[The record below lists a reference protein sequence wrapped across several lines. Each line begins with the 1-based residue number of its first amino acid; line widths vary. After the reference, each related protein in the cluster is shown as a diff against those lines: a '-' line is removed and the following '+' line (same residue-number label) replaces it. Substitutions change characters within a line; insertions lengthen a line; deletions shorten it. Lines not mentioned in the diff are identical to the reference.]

1 MTSRERRW
9 DELQARWAQGEALTP
24 QEEQERLAYAEHDA
38 VARKELELFAQ
49 LRARAAEPADP
60 VASSVVNCALEAV
73 KAAPR
78 LRLVTTMSD
87 GEEPP
92 SVAPIRTPRRAV
104 RFVVPAA
111 LLAVASAFGVI
122 AQRTLSSPPAPSA
135 SEARL
140 VKPPSLSRAEL
151 VLAAGPVQVGG
162 RDLNI
167 GQRPLVEGES
177 VATGEGR
184 ACLTIDPGID
194 VCLAA
199 HTTVELTSLVASSV
213 RLRVRQGT
221 ALAALSRRAPGSS
234 FALAT
239 GDVCATAHG
248 TKYLVRQE
256 GAGSEVL
263 VVEGAVEV
271 TRGRERQLVDAH
283 SRVVVPAGAGAFA
296 KTPVGRSEEARLLA
310 LRAPHGLWTS
320 AAVGVLNLAASPPS
334 ATQASIDDEAPLPLP
349 LQTFAG
355 AGTHRVQWRND
366 AGAETTAWVEIPAGE
381 TRRLV
386 APSAGSARAITSEPA
401 EKPSATGLLEH
412 ARRELAHAK
421 PRQALA
427 LYEQLRATHPGSTEA
442 RTVLVTMGK
451 LELDLAR
458 PDRALSRFDAYLR
471 EGGTLV
477 PEALAGKAR
486 ALRALGRSQE
496 ERVTIQKYLAAHPHG
511 FDAPLFAKRL
521 QQLGE
526 P

>member
-9 DELQARWAQGEALTP
+9 DELQARWSQGETLS
-24 QEEQERLAYAEHDA
+24 QEEERERLAYAEQDA

-49 LRARAAEPADP
+49 LRARAAEPPEP
-60 VASSVVNCALEAV
+60 VNASLVSSALEAV
-73 KAAPR
+73 KGVPR
-78 LRLVTTMSD
+78 LRLVTTTE
-87 GEEPP
+87 GGGAPP
-92 SVAPIRTPRRAV
+92 VAPSSRRARAV
-104 RFVVPAA
+104 RLATPVALVAAAGLIGVLVHRKQSRDPAA
-111 LLAVASAFGVI
+111 SM
-122 AQRTLSSPPAPSA
+122 
-135 SEARL
+135 SEARSA
-140 VKPPSLSRAEL
+140 PQPSLARAEL
-151 VLAAGPVQVGG
+151 VFTAGPVQVAG
-162 RDLNI
+162 RELNI
-167 GQRPLVEGES
+167 GQRPLVDGES
-177 VATGEGR
+177 ISTGEGR

-199 HTTVELTSLVASSV
+199 NTTVELTSLVTSRI

-239 GDVCATAHG
+239 ADVSATAHG
-248 TKYLVRQE
+248 TQYAVRRD
-256 GAGSEVL
+256 GVASEVL

-271 TRGRERQLVDAH
+271 SRGRERQLVDAH
-283 SRVVVPAGAGAFA
+283 SRVVVPAGTGAFVSS
-296 KTPVGRSEEARLLA
+296 PVGRSEEAKLLA
-310 LRAPHGLWTS
+310 LRAPHRLWTS
-320 AAVGVLNLAASPPS
+320 AAVGVLDLVASPFS
-334 ATQASIDDEAPLPLP
+334 AAQVSIDDEAPLPLP

-355 AGTHRVQWRND
+355 AGTHRIQWRD
-366 AGAETTAWVEIPAGE
+366 ASGAETTAWVEIPAGE

-386 APSAGSARAITSEPA
+386 APPVSSPRAVTSEPV
-401 EKPSATGLLEH
+401 EKPSATVLLEH
-412 ARRELAHAK
+412 ARRELARAK

-427 LYEQLRATHPGSTEA
+427 LYEQLRATYPASTEA

-496 ERVTIQKYLAAHPHG
+496 ERVTIQKYLTAHPHG

-521 QQLGE
+521 QQLGD